1 MLERIIGRKTND
13 RLKARVL
20 DDVEIEKMLAEA
32 EEDEEGNE
40 EDQEET

>member
-1 MLERIIGRKTND
+1 MLERLLGRKTD

-32 EEDEEGNE
+32 EENEKENE
-40 EDQEET
+40 EDQEES